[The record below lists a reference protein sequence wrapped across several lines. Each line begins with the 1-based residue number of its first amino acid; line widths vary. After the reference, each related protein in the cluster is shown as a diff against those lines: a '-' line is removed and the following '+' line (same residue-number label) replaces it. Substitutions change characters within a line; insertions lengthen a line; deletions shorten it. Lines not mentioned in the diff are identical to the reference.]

1 MVKGSLYEK
10 LKKEYPT
17 MTKYVKAFPEAVQ
30 VKAFETLYNAYLAD
44 IGITQIGIF
53 KEPRVT
59 TGGSNDL
66 SGVAELLPDGG
77 IELTVRDPKAGTRQ
91 DAVKRVVYVTIRAN
105 ELLTGK
111 TSADKKKVVMKGLKK
126 MRLTSGTARNAL
138 TKVPGLIK
146 VGNEW
151 SLDGP
156 AKEEADKYIQEIKDD
171 SIQGKFKPGTI
182 SRPKKK
188 KSARK
193 VKQK

>member
-1 MVKGSLYEK
+1 
-10 LKKEYPT
+10 
-17 MTKYVKAFPEAVQ
+17 
-30 VKAFETLYNAYLAD
+30 
-44 IGITQIGIF
+44 
-53 KEPRVT
+53 
-59 TGGSNDL
+59 
-66 SGVAELLPDGG
+66 
-77 IELTVRDPKAGTRQ
+77 
-91 DAVKRVVYVTIRAN
+91 
-105 ELLTGK
+105 
-111 TSADKKKVVMKGLKK
+111 
-126 MRLTSGTARNAL
+126 
-138 TKVPGLIK
+138 VPGLIK